1 MNHKGKKKPRNVLR
15 SITYIQV
22 GIKKLIYMIVTVNVN
37 DFNGFIQDASQIVV
51 LKMIEIVKNWIAKTF
66 LSFIFSCRLT
76 LIEDAI
82 PSDMLTEANE
92 RRQELVGMIHWI
104 CF

>member
-22 GIKKLIYMIVTVNVN
+22 GIKKLIYMIVT
-37 DFNGFIQDASQIVV
+37 DFNGFIQDAAEIVL